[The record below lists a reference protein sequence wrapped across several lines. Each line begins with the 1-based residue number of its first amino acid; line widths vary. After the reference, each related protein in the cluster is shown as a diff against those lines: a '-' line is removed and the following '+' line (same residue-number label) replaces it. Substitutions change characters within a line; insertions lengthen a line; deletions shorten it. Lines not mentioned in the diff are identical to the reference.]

1 MPRSIEQK
9 AARFQIEP
17 PHEFLTVRYQR
28 PKP

>member
-17 PHEFLTVRYQR
+17 PLEFLTVRYQR